1 MKQVLNNFLGLN
13 QLSRMTTV
21 IAAIIVAA
29 FLQFVVCH
37 LISYSD
43 KIDLALAVIGIL
55 GWIVLGFTAPSGF
68 MAFCGSV
75 ALGVPGISYSMVG
88 YGPLE
93 MGGFV
98 HALCFGGYGFVC
110 YKIIQYFK
118 RKKSAARSS

>member
-1 MKQVLNNFLGLN
+1 MKPPVNNFLGLN
-13 QLSRMTTV
+13 QLSRMKTV

-29 FLQFVVCH
+29 VLQFIVCH

-43 KIDLALAVIGIL
+43 KIDFLLAVVGIFGFL
-55 GWIVLGFTAPSGF
+55 VLGFTAPNGF

-98 HALCFGGYGFVC
+98 HVFCFGAYGFLC
-110 YKIIQYFK
+110 YKIIQYFR
-118 RKKSAARSS
+118 RKKSLNISP

>member
-1 MKQVLNNFLGLN
+1 MKQSLNNFLGLN
-13 QLSRMTTV
+13 QLKRMKTV
-21 IAAIIVAA
+21 IAMIIVAA
-29 FLQFVVCH
+29 ILQFIVCH

-43 KIDLALAVIGIL
+43 KIDLLLAVIGIF
-55 GWIVLGFTAPSGF
+55 GWIVLGFTAPNGF
-68 MAFCGSV
+68 MAFCGSI

-98 HALCFGGYGFVC
+98 HVFCFGIYGFLC

-118 RKKSAARSS
+118 RKKSSKTLS